1 MNNFKSD
8 ISFAKELDSSDTLKY
23 YRDKF
28 YIPKNKNG
36 EDVIYFGGNSLGLQP
51 KSVRSYVE
59 QELLDWERIALAGHT
74 EAKNPWLPY
83 HEFLTKQT
91 ARLVGAKPEEVVNMN
106 SLTTNLHL
114 LFVSFYR
121 PTKERHKILI
131 ESNAFPSDHYAVQSQ
146 IKFHGYNVEDSL
158 IEMKPREGEDKIRTE
173 DIEAMIEKDGDSIA
187 LIWFAGVN
195 YYSGQAFE
203 FERITKAG
211 HKKNIIVGFDLAHTT
226 GNLELKLHDWNID
239 FAVWCNYKYMNGGP
253 GAIGGAYVH
262 ERHLKDYSLP
272 KFLGWWGHDKQSRF
286 LMDHKFIPIPT
297 VESWQLSNPPILQ
310 LASLKASLDIFD
322 AAGMKTLREKSE
334 KLTDYL
340 EFLINGNKTDVV
352 KIITPSNKSE
362 RGCQLSLRIKNNGK
376 ELYKKLM
383 DSNVVCDWREP
394 DVIRV
399 APVPLYNSF
408 EDVRRFNEILN
419 K

>member
-1 MNNFKSD
+1 LNKFTSEK
-8 ISFAKELDSSDTLKY
+8 SFALEMDSSDPLKH

-28 YIPKNKNG
+28 CIPKNKNG
-36 EDVIYFGGNSLGLQP
+36 EDVIYLAGNSLGLQP
-51 KSVRSYVE
+51 KSVRGYVE
-59 QELLDWERIALAGHT
+59 QELLDWEKLALAGHT

-83 HEFLTKQT
+83 HEFLTEQT

-146 IKFHGYNVEDSL
+146 IKFHGYDVQTSL
-158 IEMKPREGEDKIRTE
+158 IEMKPYEGDTIRTE
-173 DIEAMIEKDGDSIA
+173 GIEERIEKEGDSIA

-211 HKKNIIVGFDLAHTT
+211 HKKNIIVGFDLAHAV
-226 GNLELKLHDWNID
+226 GNLELKLHDWNVD
-239 FAVWCNYKYMNGGP
+239 FAVWCNYKYMNAGP

-262 ERHLKDYSLP
+262 EKYLKDYSLP
-272 KFLGWWGHDKQSRF
+272 KFLGWWGHDKQTRF
-286 LMDHKFIPIPT
+286 LMDHKYIPIPT

-322 AAGMKTLREKSE
+322 EVEMKALREKSE
-334 KLTDYL
+334 KLTGYL
-340 EFLINGNKTDVV
+340 EFLINENGNDNI
-352 KIITPSNKSE
+352 KIITPSNKNE
-362 RGCQLSLRIKNNGK
+362 RGCQLSLRIKSNGK
-376 ELYKKLM
+376 ELYKKLI
-383 DSNVVCDWREP
+383 DSDVVCDWREP
-394 DVIRV
+394 AVIRV

-408 EDVRRFNEILN
+408 EDVFRFSKIL
-419 K
+419 KE